1 VHGLL
6 LLAVEVAGT
15 ASTTGAAVEELDSTA
30 APVEIFEELK
40 YLDSIFNFLFLFT
53 SVCHIV

>member
-15 ASTTGAAVEELDSTA
+15 ASTTGAAVEELDSTRL
-30 APVEIFEELK
+30 FEELK
-40 YLDSIFNFLFLFT
+40 YLDSIPILFLFT
-53 SVCHIV
+53 SVSITIIV